1 MAESWEKDSMTHKG
15 GQVYR
20 IPSKRTAQ
28 GSILFQ
34 IILYLKSQLSGN
46 WGLGKLV
53 CTDHRHLTAN
63 KDESSDKDYESFG
76 AWQRVKNENERSY
89 YKMSEAE
96 TKVVTTA
103 TEATKVETAETEAAK
118 AETTATVENKKK
130 GMSARDLTTLGLLTG
145 ILLVMSFT
153 PLGYFRTLGLSISLM
168 MIPVGIGAML
178 LGPKAGLWL
187 GFIFGATSFYQ
198 ALTGSS
204 PFSAMLM
211 NISPLG
217 TFLTCIPTRMLMGFL
232 TGVIFLAAQKL
243 DRKKTAC
250 FFVGGFFA
258 AFLNTLFF
266 MGVLL
271 LCFWNTEY
279 IQEINATLGGLNPVL
294 FVGAFVGVN
303 GIFEMTSSCIVGG
316 VVSKAVSRTLYKK
329 VV

>member
-1 MAESWEKDSMTHKG
+1 MGALEAKD
-15 GQVYR
+15 
-20 IPSKRTAQ
+20 
-28 GSILFQ
+28 
-34 IILYLKSQLSGN
+34 
-46 WGLGKLV
+46 
-53 CTDHRHLTAN
+53 
-63 KDESSDKDYESFG
+63 
-76 AWQRVKNENERSY
+76 KNENERSY

-96 TKVVTTA
+96 TKIAAAAAEAVMTGTTQ
-103 TEATKVETAETEAAK
+103 V
-118 AETTATVENKKK
+118 NKKK
-130 GMSARDLTTLGLLTG
+130 KMSARDLTTLGLLTG

-198 ALTGSS
+198 ALTGASA
-204 PFSAMLM
+204 FSTMLLS
-211 NISPLG
+211 ISPLG

-232 TGVIFLAAQKL
+232 TGVIFLVVQKI
-243 DRKKTAC
+243 DRKKTTC

-271 LCFWNTEY
+271 LCFWNTDY
-279 IQEINATLGGLNPVL
+279 IQGINETLGGLNPVL

-303 GIFEMTSSCIVGG
+303 GIFEMTSSCIIGG